1 MSPASRNSAPASA
14 PQRRGEASPS
24 ATRGPLQGNR
34 GPPAVLSHPGCVRSV
49 PTSPYPSRERCQLP
63 DLAPLELPRLRGEV
77 CRALFVSLRGLGGPP
92 SPPDTSR
99 GWLRLSGPQPEPWS
113 SGAWLGEWT
122 HPPPRAA
129 PASPLLRQPRR
140 QPRVP
145 PEPLGS
151 GGSGFLSLKQCCCVT
166 HMRFPAML
174 CNGKMAEERERKKK
188 ASERAGRAEPFCC
201 RAGRG
206 RHGRLAPCGLAQGA
220 GRHDP
225 PSSPPRPPPA
235 EMPGA
240 GVPWESPD
248 PSPTSPSPPFCLFR
262 GGFWGS
268 SSSRNPS
275 GSKRLA

>member
-14 PQRRGEASPS
+14 PRRRGEASPS

-99 GWLRLSGPQPEPWS
+99 AWLRLSGPQPEPWS
-113 SGAWLGEWT
+113 SGTWLGEWT
-122 HPPPRAA
+122 HPPPRAS

-188 ASERAGRAEPFCC
+188 RANEQGGQSRSAAEP
-201 RAGRG
+201 G
-206 RHGRLAPCGLAQGA
+206 GA
-220 GRHDP
+220 GTAGWRRADWRREPGGTTHRP
-225 PSSPPRPPPA
+225 PSRGHRQRDAGGPGPLGEPRPQPNLPI
-235 EMPGA
+235 
-240 GVPWESPD
+240 
-248 PSPTSPSPPFCLFR
+248 PPFCLFR